1 MTKNKIVIYTA
12 LFGDYDIL
20 NNYEKFSNFFDF
32 VCFSDKPIN
41 SKCWKTVIIKENIS
55 PEILNRKIKILG
67 HNYLKNYDI
76 SLYID
81 ANVKILKNPINLIKK
96 NLNFS
101 DISISKHFSRQC
113 VYQEA
118 FALLRSSRF
127 DNSKILRQIKKY
139 LKLKMPSNLG
149 LTENSIIIRR
159 HNKLNVRKIMK
170 DWWRELISGSHRDQL
185 SLPFVLWRNNYK
197 IFSMNE
203 NKRKK
208 NFFSFKDHK
217 LKKKKNFLKK
227 TSSLIYCI
235 IYIFLLLIYKKN

>member
-1 MTKNKIVIYTA
+1 MIKNKIVIYTA
-12 LFGDYDIL
+12 LFKDYDCL
-20 NNYEKFSNFFDF
+20 KDYENYSNLFDF
-32 VCFSDKPIN
+32 VCFSDKLVA
-41 SKCWKTVIIKENIS
+41 SKNWKTILIKENIN
-55 PEILNRKIKILG
+55 PELLNRKIKILG

-81 ANVKILKNPINLIKK
+81 ANVKILKNPIYLIKK

-101 DISISKHFSRQC
+101 DIIISKHFLRQC

-127 DNSKILRQIKKY
+127 DNFKILRQIKKY

-149 LTENSIIIRR
+149 LTENSIIIRK
-159 HNKLNVRKIMK
+159 HNKPSVRKIMK
-170 DWWRELISGSHRDQL
+170 DWWRELILGSHRDQL

-208 NFFSFKDHK
+208 NYFSFKDHK
-217 LKKKKNFLKK
+217 LKKKKNLLKIIN
-227 TSSLIYCI
+227 SLVYCI
-235 IYIFLLLIYKKN
+235 MYFFLLLIYK